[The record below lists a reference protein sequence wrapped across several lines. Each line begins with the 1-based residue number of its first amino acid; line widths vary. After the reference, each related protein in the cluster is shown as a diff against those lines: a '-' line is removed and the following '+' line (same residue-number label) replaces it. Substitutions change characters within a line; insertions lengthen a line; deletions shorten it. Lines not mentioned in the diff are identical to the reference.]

1 MVVSEEVSGE
11 VVVEESE
18 EVSCE
23 EVSCEEVSCEEV
35 SCEVV
40 SGEVVSC
47 EELVRLAREG
57 SVEYTRYN

>member
-23 EVSCEEVSCEEV
+23 EVSCEDVSCEE
-35 SCEVV
+35 
-40 SGEVVSC
+40 VSC

>member
-23 EVSCEEVSCEEV
+23 VVSCEDVSCEEVSCEE
-35 SCEVV
+35 
-40 SGEVVSC
+40 
-47 EELVRLAREG
+47 LARVTREG

>member
-18 EVSCE
+18 EESG
-23 EVSCEEVSCEEV
+23 
-35 SCEVV
+35 EVV
-40 SGEVVSC
+40 SCEVVSC

>member
-18 EVSCE
+18 EVSSEVVVEESEESE
-23 EVSCEEVSCEEV
+23 EVSG
-35 SCEVV
+35 EVV
-40 SGEVVSC
+40 SCEVVSC

>member
-11 VVVEESE
+11 VIVEESE

-23 EVSCEEVSCEEV
+23 EVSCEEVSCEE
-35 SCEVV
+35 
-40 SGEVVSC
+40 
-47 EELVRLAREG
+47 LVRLAREG

>member
-18 EVSCE
+18 EVSGE
-23 EVSCEEVSCEEV
+23 VVSCEE
-35 SCEVV
+35 
-40 SGEVVSC
+40 VSC

>member
-18 EVSCE
+18 EVS
-23 EVSCEEVSCEEV
+23 S
-35 SCEVV
+35 EVV
-40 SGEVVSC
+40 VEESEESEEVSC

>member
-35 SCEVV
+35 SCE
-40 SGEVVSC
+40 EVSC

>member
-23 EVSCEEVSCEEV
+23 VVSCEDVSCEEVSCEE
-35 SCEVV
+35 
-40 SGEVVSC
+40 VSC

>member
-23 EVSCEEVSCEEV
+23 EVSCEEVSCEE
-35 SCEVV
+35 
-40 SGEVVSC
+40 
-47 EELVRLAREG
+47 LVRLAREG